1 MKKMRNPVIFLIGLH
16 GVGKSTIGK
25 ILATE
30 QGFKHISLGDLCRLL
45 HKKKIPTGY
54 GLRFLRL
61 LAKHERG
68 QMMTPEL
75 VNALM
80 DEIRGVVHLRGVVVD
95 GFPAEPL
102 HVLSLPTGSTVV
114 HLTCTEHEREQ
125 RLAHRS
131 QITVRKWNC
140 RIESRRDEQVQAV
153 FSVAQESGIL
163 RTAEIANGGDP
174 EVIAGRVLAA
184 SFSL

>member
-25 ILATE
+25 ILAA
-30 QGFKHISLGDLCRLL
+30 QGFKHISIGDLCRLL
-45 HKKKIPTGY
+45 HKRKIPTGY

-68 QMMTPEL
+68 ERMSPEL
-75 VNALM
+75 VDALIE
-80 DEIRGVVHLRGVVVD
+80 EIKAVQHLRGVVID
-95 GFPAEPL
+95 GFPSEPL

-131 QITVRKWNC
+131 DCTARKWNC
-140 RIESRRDEQVQAV
+140 KIESRRDQQVQAV
-153 FSVAQESGIL
+153 FSVARESQIL
-163 RTAEIANGGDP
+163 RTAEIANEGDP
-174 EVIAGRVLAA
+174 EFIAGQVLAA
-184 SFSL
+184 SFTV